1 MRFRTPQYIGAP
13 IRRDEQRRH
22 PGTHGRVN
30 AADGVDTVFARD
42 PDCMILDIR
51 MPGLTG
57 PDLRDRLQE
66 LGRSIPVVFI
76 TAHPEDVVSERSLTA
91 DAADV
96 LRKPFG
102 DRELLD
108 AISRAVRQPGPDSPP
123 LEQTRDIGP
132 KAHSRNPSDV
142 S

>member
-1 MRFRTPQYIGAP
+1 MDSLFIVVIDDDQSVCKAL
-13 IRRDEQRRH
+13 RRLLR
-22 PGTHGRVN
+22 
-30 AADGVDTVFARD
+30 AAHMDVETYSSGETFLDTVFGRD
-42 PDCMILDIR
+42 PDCLILDIR

-57 PDLRDRLQE
+57 PNLRDRLQE

-76 TAHPEDVVSERSLTA
+76 TAHSEDVVSERHLSA

-108 AISRAVRQPGPDSPP
+108 AISRAVRKPGRGQSTTLRADARYRTKG
-123 LEQTRDIGP
+123 L
-132 KAHSRNPSDV
+132 
-142 S
+142 